1 MTKNEH
7 RNRTIH
13 QKTQKNYDAILKT
26 AQCGQNLRRKSMKTE
41 SKKKLKQKTEEEKPV
56 AKEKSRENT
65 SQKMLGYLTIVTK
78 QIDST
83 YERIKTDL
91 APILVEEPVK
101 TVSIEIEEK
110 IEMAEHLP
118 PLFKTVTLELI
129 EIQKAINKIEDIL
142 DRVEL

>member
-1 MTKNEH
+1 
-7 RNRTIH
+7 
-13 QKTQKNYDAILKT
+13 
-26 AQCGQNLRRKSMKTE
+26 MKTE